1 VGGLTVTNCELDG
14 QTVSIRSE
22 DGLIAALGPDVAPA
36 ESDEVIDGSGFL
48 LCAPFVNAHTHAAMT
63 LFRGFGDDR
72 PLMDW
77 LENYIWPAE
86 ARLEPEDVY
95 WGTRLAAAEML
106 RSGTTRF
113 VDMYWHSGQV
123 ARAVRDTGIR
133 AVVSSVLIDGMDP
146 AKGETLRGNATG
158 AIDELAEFGP
168 LVTPAFGPHAIY
180 TVSPQSLRWLA
191 ETAAERDLSLN
202 IHLSETKGEVDDCL
216 TAHGKRP
223 AHHLDELGF
232 LGPRTILAH
241 GVWLD
246 PSELELIAERGATV
260 ASNPGANMKLGV
272 GGAFPYPGAAAAGV
286 GLGLGTD
293 GVSSNNSLDMLEEV
307 KLFALLQKHTTAD
320 PSVLP
325 AAEALAIARG
335 QRSDLLGGAPLEPGR
350 DADFI
355 LLRGDAI
362 ELTAGDLDAAL
373 AYAALGSIVDTAV
386 VAGTVVMR
394 GRAVPGMEE
403 AAEQVKAR
411 TERLTGVSR

>member
-1 VGGLTVTNCELDG
+1 MGLTVTGCQLDG
-14 QTVSIRSE
+14 ETVSIRCE
-22 DGLIAALGPDVAPA
+22 DGLIAALGADVEAA
-36 ESDEVIDGSGFL
+36 DGDETIDGSGFL
-48 LCAPFVNAHTHAAMT
+48 LCPPLINAHTHAAMT
-63 LFRGFGDDR
+63 LFRGYGDDR

-106 RSGTTRF
+106 RSGSTRF
-113 VDMYWHSGQV
+113 VDMYWHSAEI
-123 ARAVRDTGIR
+123 ARAARDSGIR
-133 AVVSSVLIDGMDP
+133 AVVSSVLIDGLDP
-146 AKGETLRGNATG
+146 AKGEGLREG
-158 AIDELAEFGP
+158 AIETLDELAGFGP
-168 LVTPAFGPHAIY
+168 LVIPALGPHAIY
-180 TVSPQSLRWLA
+180 TVSADSLRWLA
-191 ETAAERDLSLN
+191 ETSAERDLVLN
-202 IHLSETKGEVDDCL
+202 IHLSETKQEVDDCVK
-216 TAHGKRP
+216 ANGVRP
-223 AHHLDELGF
+223 AAYLDDLGF

-246 PSELELIAERGATV
+246 PGELELIAERGATV

-272 GGAFPYPGAAAAGV
+272 GGPFPYPQAAAAGV
-286 GLGLGTD
+286 SLGLGTD

-335 QRSDLLGGAPLEPGR
+335 QRSDILGGGPLKPGC

-362 ELTAGDLDAAL
+362 ELTAGELDAAL
-373 AYAALGSIVDTAV
+373 VYSALGSIVDTVV
-386 VAGTVVMR
+386 VAGEVAMR
-394 GRAVPGMEE
+394 GREVPGMHE
-403 AAEQVKAR
+403 AAEQVRAR
-411 TERLTGVSR
+411 AERLTATSR

>member
-1 VGGLTVTNCELDG
+1 MGLTVTGCELERE
-14 QTVSIRSE
+14 TVSLRCE
-22 DGLIAALGPDVAPA
+22 AGRIAALGPDVEAA
-36 ESDEVIDGSGFL
+36 DGDEVIDGSGFL
-48 LCAPFVNAHTHAAMT
+48 LCPPFVNAHTHAAMT

-86 ARLEPEDVY
+86 AKLEPDDVY

-106 RSGTTRF
+106 RSGTTTF
-113 VDMYWHSGQV
+113 FDMYWHSSAV

-133 AVVSSVLIDGMDP
+133 AVVSSVLLDGLD
-146 AKGETLRGNATG
+146 AKRGWELRAKALE
-158 AIDELAEFGP
+158 AIEELADFGP

-180 TVSPQSLRWLA
+180 TVSADALRWLA
-191 ETAAERDLSLN
+191 QTAEERGLILN
-202 IHLSETKGEVDDCL
+202 IHLSETKTEVDDCV

-223 AHHLDELGF
+223 AHYLDELGF
-232 LGPRTILAH
+232 LGPRTVLAH

-260 ASNPGANMKLGV
+260 CSNPGANMKLAI
-272 GGAFPYPGAAAAGV
+272 GGAFPYPEAATAGV
-286 GLGLGTD
+286 QLGLGTD
-293 GVSSNNSLDMLEEV
+293 GVSSNNSLDMLEET

-335 QRSDLLGGAPLEPGR
+335 QRSALLGGTPLAPGGN
-350 DADFI
+350 ADFI

-362 ELTAGDLDAAL
+362 ELTAGNLDAAL

-386 VAGTVVMR
+386 VAGKVVMR
-394 GRAVPGMEE
+394 GREVEGADE
-403 AAEQVKAR
+403 AADEVRAR
-411 TERLTGVSR
+411 TERLTAVNS

>member
-1 VGGLTVTNCELDG
+1 VGLVVTDCELDG
-14 QTVSIRSE
+14 ETVSIRCE
-22 DGLIAALGPDVAPA
+22 DGLIAALGPKVTPEAG
-36 ESDEVIDGSGFL
+36 DEVVDAGGML
-48 LCAPFVNAHTHAAMT
+48 LLPPFVNAHTHAAMT

-86 ARLEPEDVY
+86 AKLEPDDVY

-106 RSGTTRF
+106 RSGTTKF
-113 VDMYWHSGQV
+113 FDMYWHSTDV
-123 ARAVRDTGIR
+123 ARAARDSGIR
-133 AVVSSVLIDGMDP
+133 AVVSSVLIDGMDA
-146 AKGETLRGNATG
+146 AKGAELRENAIGT
-158 AIDELAEFGP
+158 IDELEEFAP

-180 TVSPQSLRWLA
+180 TVSGDSLRWLA
-191 ETAAERDLSLN
+191 ETAAERELVLN
-202 IHLSETKGEVDDCL
+202 VHLSETKQEVDDCM
-216 TAHGKRP
+216 TANGKRP
-223 AHHLDELGF
+223 AHYLDELGF
-232 LGPRTILAH
+232 LGPRTVLAH

-260 ASNPGANMKLGV
+260 ASNPGANMKLAV
-272 GGAFPYPGAAAAGV
+272 GGAFPYPEAATAGV

-293 GVSSNNSLDMLEEV
+293 GVSSNNSLDMLEET

-335 QRSDLLGGAPLEPGR
+335 QRSDLLGGAPLAPGG

-355 LLRGDAI
+355 LLRSDAI

-386 VAGTVVMR
+386 VAGKVVMR
-394 GRAVPGMEE
+394 GREVPGADE
-403 AAEQVKAR
+403 AADEVRSR
-411 TERLTGVSR
+411 TRRLTAASR

>member
-1 VGGLTVTNCELDG
+1 VGLTVTGCELEG
-14 QTVSIRSE
+14 ETVSVRCE
-22 DGLIAALGPDVAPA
+22 DGLIAALGPDVEAAPGDELLDA
-36 ESDEVIDGSGFL
+36 EGML
-48 LCAPFVNAHTHAAMT
+48 LEPPFVNAHTHAAMT
-63 LFRGFGDDR
+63 LFRGYGDDR

-86 ARLEPEDVY
+86 AKLEPDDVY

-113 VDMYWHSGQV
+113 VDMYWHSTDV

-133 AVVSSVLIDGMDP
+133 AAVSSVLIDGLDP
-146 AKGETLRGNATG
+146 KKGSELRGNAIG
-158 AIDELAEFGP
+158 AIEELADFAP

-180 TVSPQSLRWLA
+180 TVSGESLRWLA
-191 ETAAERDLSLN
+191 ETAAERELMLN
-202 IHLSETKGEVDDCL
+202 IHLSETKQEVDDCV

-223 AHHLDELGF
+223 AAYLDEFGF

-260 ASNPGANMKLGV
+260 SSNPGANMKLAV
-272 GGAFPYPGAAAAGV
+272 GGAFPYREAATAGV
-286 GLGLGTD
+286 PLALGTD
-293 GVSSNNSLDMLEEV
+293 GVSSNNSLDMLEET
-307 KLFALLQKHTTAD
+307 KLFALLQKHTAAD

-325 AAEALAIARG
+325 ASEALAIARG
-335 QRSDLLGGAPLEPGR
+335 QRSDLLGGAPLAPGR

-386 VAGTVVMR
+386 VAGKVVMR
-394 GRAVPGMEE
+394 GREVPGADE
-403 AAEQVKAR
+403 AADEVRAR
-411 TERLTGVSR
+411 TARLTGVSR

>member
-1 VGGLTVTNCELDG
+1 VSLTVKGCALDG
-14 QTVSIRSE
+14 EAVSLRCE
-22 DGLIAALGPDVAPA
+22 GGMIAALGPQVEAA
-36 ESDEVIDGSGFL
+36 AGDEVIDAEGML
-48 LCAPFVNAHTHAAMT
+48 LLPPFVNGHTHAAMT

-86 ARLEPEDVY
+86 AKLEPEDVY

-113 VDMYWHSGQV
+113 VDMYWHSSEV

-133 AVVSSVLIDGMDP
+133 AVVSSVLIDGLDP
-146 AKGETLRGNATG
+146 KRGGELRENAIS
-158 AIDELAEFGP
+158 AIDELGDFGP

-180 TVSPQSLRWLA
+180 TVSGESLRWLA
-191 ETAAERDLSLN
+191 ETAAERELMLN
-202 IHLSETKGEVDDCL
+202 IHLSETEQEVGDCL
-216 TAHGKRP
+216 SAHGKRP
-223 AHHLDELGF
+223 AHYLDDLGF
-232 LGPRTILAH
+232 LGPRTALAH

-246 PSELELIAERGATV
+246 ASELELIAERGATV
-260 ASNPGANMKLGV
+260 VSNPGANMKLAV
-272 GGAFPYPGAAAAGV
+272 GAAFPYPGAAAAGV

-320 PSVLP
+320 PAVVP

-335 QRSDLLGGAPLEPGR
+335 QRSGLLGGAPLEPGR

-355 LLRGDAI
+355 LLRGDAL
-362 ELTAGDLDAAL
+362 ELTAGNLDAAL

-386 VAGTVVMR
+386 VAGKVVMR
-394 GRAVPGMEE
+394 GREVEGAAE
-403 AAEQVKAR
+403 AADQVRAR